1 MLENA
6 ASDTHPD
13 AEVIMATGHGAMDLA
28 IMSLK
33 YEAADF
39 ITKLINIDVLEAA
52 LRKVH
57 EKILTQQ
64 QYYSKGGSST
74 SSSRRVNTRTIF
86 LLVVDLKFW

>member
-39 ITKLINIDVLEAA
+39 ITKLINIDVLEVA

-57 EKILTQQ
+57 LIAYGGTAMTLIGVKPSTKDIDHFLELLREKGL
-64 QYYSKGGSST
+64 YE
-74 SSSRRVNTRTIF
+74 
-86 LLVVDLKFW
+86 